1 MTREERAKGIL
12 RILNRLY
19 PHPQVPLNYSTSFS
33 LLVAVLLSAQCTDK
47 RVNSVMPNLLAV
59 ADSAAKMAIVPPKII
74 EEIIRPCGLSKRK

>member
-19 PHPQVPLNYSTSFS
+19 PNPQVPLNYSTSFS